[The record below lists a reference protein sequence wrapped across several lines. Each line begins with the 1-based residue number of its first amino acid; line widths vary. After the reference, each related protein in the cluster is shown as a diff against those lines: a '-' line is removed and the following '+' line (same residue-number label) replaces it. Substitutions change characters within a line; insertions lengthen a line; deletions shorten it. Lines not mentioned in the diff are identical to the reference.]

1 MPLEALVFEDP
12 QSPAWA
18 PLLEAAW
25 QARSHAH
32 APYSRFQ
39 VGAALLTTAGAV
51 FGGCNVENAA
61 YPVCLCAERGALS
74 AAVAA
79 GLQPGGLVAAVVVTD
94 VAELTPPCGACRQA
108 LVEFASELPVLLAN
122 RQSRQLHRLENL
134 LPHSFTGGH
143 FR

>member
-1 MPLEALVFEDP
+1 LFDDP
-12 QSPAWA
+12 QSPAWI

-25 QARSHAH
+25 QAREHAH
-32 APYSRFQ
+32 APYSQFR
-39 VGAALLTTAGAV
+39 VGAALLTAAGDV
-51 FGGCNVENAA
+51 LGGCNVENAA
-61 YPVCLCAERGALS
+61 YPVSLCAERGALS

-79 GLQPGGLVAAVVVTD
+79 GLRPGDLVAAVVVTD

-108 LVEFASELPVLLAN
+108 LIEFAGELPVLLAN
-122 RQSRQLHRLENL
+122 HQTRQLHRLENL

>member
-1 MPLEALVFEDP
+1 VFDDP
-12 QSPAWA
+12 QSPDWT

-25 QARSHAH
+25 RARGHAH
-32 APYSRFQ
+32 APYSQFQ
-39 VGAALLTTAGAV
+39 VGAALLTTAGEIFA
-51 FGGCNVENAA
+51 GCNVENAA
-61 YPVCLCAERGALS
+61 YPVTLCAERGALS

-79 GLQPGGLVAAVVVTD
+79 GLTPGGLLAAVVVTD

-108 LVEFASELPVLLAN
+108 LVEFAGTLPVLLAN
-122 RQSRQLHRLENL
+122 HRTRTLHRIEDL

>member
-1 MPLEALVFEDP
+1 MFDDP
-12 QSPAWA
+12 QSPAWN
-18 PLLEAAW
+18 PLLAAAW
-25 QARSHAH
+25 KARDHAH

-39 VGAALLTTAGAV
+39 VGAALFTEAGTV
-51 FGGCNVENAA
+51 FAGCNVENAA

-79 GLQPGGLVAAVVVTD
+79 GLRPGGLVAAVVVTD

-108 LVEFASELPVLLAN
+108 LIEFAGDLPVLLAN
-122 RQSRQLHRLENL
+122 RQARQLHRLEKL
-134 LPHSFTGGH
+134 LPHSFTGSH

>member
-1 MPLEALVFEDP
+1 MEALVFNDP

-18 PLLEAAW
+18 PLLDAAW
-25 QARSHAH
+25 QAREHAH
-32 APYSRFQ
+32 APYSQFQ
-39 VGAALLTTAGAV
+39 VGAALLTTAGTV

-94 VAELTPPCGACRQA
+94 VAALTPPCGACRQA
-108 LVEFASELPVLLAN
+108 LIEFAQELPVLLAN
-122 RQSRQLHRLENL
+122 RQTRQLHRLENL

>member
-1 MPLEALVFEDP
+1 MFDDP
-12 QSPAWA
+12 QSPDWT

-25 QARSHAH
+25 RARGHAH
-32 APYSRFQ
+32 APYSHFQ
-39 VGAALLTTAGAV
+39 VGAALLTATGEIFA
-51 FGGCNVENAA
+51 GCNVENAA
-61 YPVCLCAERGALS
+61 YPVTLCAERGALS

-79 GLQPGGLVAAVVVTD
+79 GLTPGGLLAAVVVTD

-108 LVEFASELPVLLAN
+108 LVEFAGTLPVLLAN
-122 RQSRQLHRLENL
+122 HRTRTLHRIEDL

>member
-1 MPLEALVFEDP
+1 MFDDP
-12 QSPAWA
+12 QSPDWT

-25 QARSHAH
+25 RARDHAH
-32 APYSRFQ
+32 APYSHFQ
-39 VGAALLTTAGAV
+39 VGAALLTATGEIYA
-51 FGGCNVENAA
+51 GCNVENAA
-61 YPVCLCAERGALS
+61 YPVTLCAERGALS

-79 GLQPGGLVAAVVVTD
+79 GLTPGGLLAAVVVTD

-108 LVEFASELPVLLAN
+108 LVEFAGTRPVLLAN
-122 RQSRQLHRLENL
+122 HRTRTLHRIEDL

>member
-1 MPLEALVFEDP
+1 MFDDP
-12 QSPAWA
+12 QSPDWT

-25 QARSHAH
+25 RARGHAH
-32 APYSRFQ
+32 APYSHFQ
-39 VGAALLTTAGAV
+39 VGAALLTATGEIFA
-51 FGGCNVENAA
+51 GCNVENAA
-61 YPVCLCAERGALS
+61 YPVTLCAERGALS

-79 GLQPGGLVAAVVVTD
+79 GLAPGGLLAAVVVTD

-108 LVEFASELPVLLAN
+108 LVEFAGTLPVLLAN
-122 RQSRQLHRLENL
+122 HRTRTLHRIEDL

>member
-1 MPLEALVFEDP
+1 VFDDP
-12 QSPAWA
+12 QSPAWT

-25 QARSHAH
+25 KARGYAH

-39 VGAALLTTAGAV
+39 VGAALLTKAGTV

-74 AAVAA
+74 AAVAG
-79 GLQPGGLVAAVVVTD
+79 GLRPGELVAAVVVTD

-108 LVEFASELPVLLAN
+108 LIEFAKELPVLLAN
-122 RQSRQLHRLENL
+122 RVARQVHRLENL

>member
-1 MPLEALVFEDP
+1 MVFDDP
-12 QSPAWA
+12 HSPAWA

-25 QARSHAH
+25 KARDHAH

-39 VGAALLTTAGAV
+39 VGAALLSSSGAV

-79 GLQPGGLVAAVVVTD
+79 GLRPGDLVAAVVVTE

-108 LVEFASELPVLLAN
+108 LVEFARELPVLLAN
-122 RQSRQLHRLENL
+122 RQARRLHRLEDL
-134 LPHSFTGGH
+134 LPHCFTGAH